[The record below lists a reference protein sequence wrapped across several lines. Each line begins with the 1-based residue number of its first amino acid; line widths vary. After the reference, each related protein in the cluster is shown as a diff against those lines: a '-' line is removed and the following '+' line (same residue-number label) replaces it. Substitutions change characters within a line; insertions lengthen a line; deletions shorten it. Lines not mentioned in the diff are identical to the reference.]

1 MKAEFARRV
10 NVCPASFQSTD
21 SLYLE
26 RMKLAF
32 LSALLGAALLSIP
45 AEAQSAA
52 ALAKVDVADMNIQ
65 AARKKSYPGSDLK
78 VLQNLRSGGNYS
90 RQVVSYQSGGL
101 TIRALLTVPRGTP
114 PKGGWPAIVFN
125 HGYIPPN
132 VYRTTERYVAY
143 QDAFARAG
151 FLTLKSD
158 YRGHGSSQGEALGG
172 YYAPGYTDDVM
183 NALGSLKRDNRVNAG
198 RIGMWGHSM
207 GGFLTLRAMVLDK
220 SVKAGVI
227 WAGVVADYNDLMT
240 NWNSPT
246 PASIPQRVLNLRK
259 TAVAKYNTPAKNP
272 KFWDALS
279 ANSYLSDLGGPI
291 QLHIGT
297 ADEDV
302 PVLFHTTLSKELKA
316 AGKSVQS
323 YVYPGDNHN
332 LSRNL
337 RTALDRSVAFFKA
350 NL

>member
-1 MKAEFARRV
+1 MR
-10 NVCPASFQSTD
+10 PAS
-21 SLYLE
+21 LL
-26 RMKLAF
+26 LLGLG
-32 LSALLGAALLSIP
+32 LSALSPALFPS
-45 AEAQSAA
+45 AQAQSAA
-52 ALAKVDVADMNIQ
+52 ALARVDAAQMSIP
-65 AARKKSYPGSDLK
+65 AAREKAYPGSALT
-78 VLQNLRSGGNYS
+78 VRQTLRAGSNYS
-90 RQVVSYQSGGL
+90 RAVVSYQSGGL
-101 TIRALLTVPRGTP
+101 RINALLTVPNGTP

-125 HGYIPPN
+125 HGYVPPN

-151 FLTLKSD
+151 FVTLKSD

-183 NALGSLKRDNRVNAG
+183 NALSSLKKDPRVNAA

-207 GGFLTLRAMVLDK
+207 GGFLSLRAMVLDR

-227 WAGVVADYNDLMT
+227 WAGVVGDYDQLM
-240 NWNSPT
+240 NGWPHKA

-259 TAVAKYNTPAKNP
+259 VAVEKYGTPKANP
-272 KFWDALS
+272 DFWNKLS
-279 ANSYLSDLGGPI
+279 ATSYLRDLGGPL

-302 PVLFHTTLSKELKA
+302 PVAFHTSLAARLKA
-316 AGKSVQS
+316 IGRPVQS

-337 RTALDRSVAFFKA
+337 NTALARSVAFFKA